1 MDTQI
6 GTRLQIG
13 ALEIHQAYILASLN
27 WLQQTRSL
35 EMNHVAIEK
44 AEKAKLLG
52 FDHSSVITDAE
63 KYMNN
68 LETFKCYNFFSQ
80 NFPGCII
87 LKEEDFI
94 NLNVKYG
101 LVSGPLSYY
110 KGDIPEDNLDEILAA
125 KTTLDSLTD
134 NKYSNRDNA
143 LITNVKVNVRRFS
156 TPNPYSH
163 YNFYREE
170 PVSEGL
176 IFLQYHKKELLAY
189 PFAKYWNGR
198 TEGVTMSHTACKST
212 DLFIAAPVDDMQQ
225 LVSFTETEIR
235 VIPRSTDPFVFQVTP
250 IGVVIY
256 SKWGEEASDA
266 IFDNVK
272 PL

>member
-6 GTRLQIG
+6 GTRPQIG

-101 LVSGPLSYY
+101 LVSGP
-110 KGDIPEDNLDEILAA
+110 
-125 KTTLDSLTD
+125 
-134 NKYSNRDNA
+134 
-143 LITNVKVNVRRFS
+143 
-156 TPNPYSH
+156 
-163 YNFYREE
+163 
-170 PVSEGL
+170 
-176 IFLQYHKKELLAY
+176 
-189 PFAKYWNGR
+189 
-198 TEGVTMSHTACKST
+198 
-212 DLFIAAPVDDMQQ
+212 
-225 LVSFTETEIR
+225 
-235 VIPRSTDPFVFQVTP
+235 RSIDPFVFQVTP

>member
-1 MDTQI
+1 M
-6 GTRLQIG
+6 
-13 ALEIHQAYILASLN
+13 
-27 WLQQTRSL
+27 
-35 EMNHVAIEK
+35 
-44 AEKAKLLG
+44 
-52 FDHSSVITDAE
+52 
-63 KYMNN
+63 
-68 LETFKCYNFFSQ
+68 
-80 NFPGCII
+80 
-87 LKEEDFI
+87 
-94 NLNVKYG
+94 
-101 LVSGPLSYY
+101 VSGPLSYY
-110 KGDIPEDNLDEILAA
+110 KGDIPEDNLDEILAT

-143 LITNVKVNVRRFS
+143 LITNVKVNVRRIS
-156 TPNPYSH
+156 TPNPYSR

-170 PVSEGL
+170 PVSDGL
-176 IFLQYHKKELLAY
+176 TFLQYHKKELLAY

-198 TEGVTMSHTACKST
+198 TEGVTMSHIACKST

-235 VIPRSTDPFVFQVTP
+235 VIPRSIDPFVFQVTP

>member
-6 GTRLQIG
+6 GTRPQIG
-13 ALEIHQAYILASLN
+13 ALEIYQAYILASLN

-35 EMNHVAIEK
+35 EMNHVAI
-44 AEKAKLLG
+44 EKAKLLG

-87 LKEEDFI
+87 LII

-110 KGDIPEDNLDEILAA
+110 KGDIPEDNLDEILAT

-143 LITNVKVNVRRFS
+143 LITNVKVNVRRIS
-156 TPNPYSH
+156 TPNPYSR

-170 PVSEGL
+170 PVSDGL
-176 IFLQYHKKELLAY
+176 TFLQYHKKELLAY
-189 PFAKYWNGR
+189 
-198 TEGVTMSHTACKST
+198 
-212 DLFIAAPVDDMQQ
+212 
-225 LVSFTETEIR
+225 
-235 VIPRSTDPFVFQVTP
+235 PFVFQVTP

>member
-6 GTRLQIG
+6 GTRPQIG

-110 KGDIPEDNLDEILAA
+110 KGDIPEDNLDEILAT

-134 NKYSNRDNA
+134 NKYSNRNNA
-143 LITNVKVNVRRFS
+143 LITNVKVNVRRIS

-235 VIPRSTDPFVFQVTP
+235 VIPRSIDPFVFQVTP

>member
-6 GTRLQIG
+6 GTRPQIG

-110 KGDIPEDNLDEILAA
+110 KGDIPEDNLDEILAT

-143 LITNVKVNVRRFS
+143 LITNVKVNVRRIS
-156 TPNPYSH
+156 TQIH
-163 YNFYREE
+163 T
-170 PVSEGL
+170 
-176 IFLQYHKKELLAY
+176 LAIT
-189 PFAKYWNGR
+189 FI
-198 TEGVTMSHTACKST
+198 VKS
-212 DLFIAAPVDDMQQ
+212 LFPMV
-225 LVSFTETEIR
+225 
-235 VIPRSTDPFVFQVTP
+235 
-250 IGVVIY
+250 
-256 SKWGEEASDA
+256 
-266 IFDNVK
+266 
-272 PL
+272 

>member
-6 GTRLQIG
+6 GTRPQIG

-101 LVSGPLSYY
+101 LVSG
-110 KGDIPEDNLDEILAA
+110 
-125 KTTLDSLTD
+125 
-134 NKYSNRDNA
+134 
-143 LITNVKVNVRRFS
+143 
-156 TPNPYSH
+156 H
-163 YNFYREE
+163 YR
-170 PVSEGL
+170 
-176 IFLQYHKKELLAY
+176 IIK
-189 PFAKYWNGR
+189 
-198 TEGVTMSHTACKST
+198 
-212 DLFIAAPVDDMQQ
+212 
-225 LVSFTETEIR
+225 
-235 VIPRSTDPFVFQVTP
+235 
-250 IGVVIY
+250 VIY
-256 SKWGEEASDA
+256 QKIIWMKSW
-266 IFDNVK
+266 
-272 PL
+272 LLRLH

>member
-6 GTRLQIG
+6 GTRPQIG

-101 LVSGPLSYY
+101 LVS
-110 KGDIPEDNLDEILAA
+110 
-125 KTTLDSLTD
+125 
-134 NKYSNRDNA
+134 
-143 LITNVKVNVRRFS
+143 
-156 TPNPYSH
+156 
-163 YNFYREE
+163 
-170 PVSEGL
+170 
-176 IFLQYHKKELLAY
+176 
-189 PFAKYWNGR
+189 
-198 TEGVTMSHTACKST
+198 
-212 DLFIAAPVDDMQQ
+212 
-225 LVSFTETEIR
+225 FTETEIR
-235 VIPRSTDPFVFQVTP
+235 VMPRSIDPFVFQVTP
-250 IGVVIY
+250 VGVVIY

>member
-6 GTRLQIG
+6 GTRPQIG

-110 KGDIPEDNLDEILAA
+110 KGDIPEDNLDEILAT

-143 LITNVKVNVRRFS
+143 
-156 TPNPYSH
+156 
-163 YNFYREE
+163 
-170 PVSEGL
+170 
-176 IFLQYHKKELLAY
+176 
-189 PFAKYWNGR
+189 
-198 TEGVTMSHTACKST
+198 
-212 DLFIAAPVDDMQQ
+212 
-225 LVSFTETEIR
+225 
-235 VIPRSTDPFVFQVTP
+235 IPRSIDPFVFQVTP

>member
-6 GTRLQIG
+6 GTRPQIG

-44 AEKAKLLG
+44 AKLLG

-68 LETFKCYNFFSQ
+68 LETFKCYNF
-80 NFPGCII
+80 
-87 LKEEDFI
+87 
-94 NLNVKYG
+94 
-101 LVSGPLSYY
+101 
-110 KGDIPEDNLDEILAA
+110 
-125 KTTLDSLTD
+125 
-134 NKYSNRDNA
+134 
-143 LITNVKVNVRRFS
+143 
-156 TPNPYSH
+156 
-163 YNFYREE
+163 YREE
-170 PVSEGL
+170 PVPEGL

-235 VIPRSTDPFVFQVTP
+235 VIPRSIDPFVFQVTP

>member
-6 GTRLQIG
+6 GTRPQIG
-13 ALEIHQAYILASLN
+13 ALEI
-27 WLQQTRSL
+27 
-35 EMNHVAIEK
+35 NHVAI
-44 AEKAKLLG
+44 EKAKLLG

-94 NLNVKYG
+94 NLN
-101 LVSGPLSYY
+101 
-110 KGDIPEDNLDEILAA
+110 EILAT

-134 NKYSNRDNA
+134 NKYSNR
-143 LITNVKVNVRRFS
+143 
-156 TPNPYSH
+156 
-163 YNFYREE
+163 
-170 PVSEGL
+170 G
-176 IFLQYHKKELLAY
+176 
-189 PFAKYWNGR
+189 
-198 TEGVTMSHTACKST
+198 
-212 DLFIAAPVDDMQQ
+212 
-225 LVSFTETEIR
+225 
-235 VIPRSTDPFVFQVTP
+235 
-250 IGVVIY
+250 
-256 SKWGEEASDA
+256 DA

>member
-6 GTRLQIG
+6 GTRPQIG

-44 AEKAKLLG
+44 AKLLG

-63 KYMNN
+63 TYMNN

-110 KGDIPEDNLDEILAA
+110 KGDIPEDNLDEILAT

-134 NKYSNRDNA
+134 NKYSNRGVLSVEDLWDLSLEQLDPIAIN
-143 LITNVKVNVRRFS
+143 LNKRLKESQTESFIKIRTKDTTELELKFNIVKHIIDVKLQERIVAAEKKAKRQKILDLMAKKQDAELES
-156 TPNPYSH
+156 KSY
-163 YNFYREE
+163 EE
-170 PVSEGL
+170 L
-176 IFLQYHKKELLAY
+176 AKEL
-189 PFAKYWNGR
+189 
-198 TEGVTMSHTACKST
+198 
-212 DLFIAAPVDDMQQ
+212 
-225 LVSFTETEIR
+225 
-235 VIPRSTDPFVFQVTP
+235 
-250 IGVVIY
+250 
-256 SKWGEEASDA
+256 EALS
-266 IFDNVK
+266 
-272 PL
+272 